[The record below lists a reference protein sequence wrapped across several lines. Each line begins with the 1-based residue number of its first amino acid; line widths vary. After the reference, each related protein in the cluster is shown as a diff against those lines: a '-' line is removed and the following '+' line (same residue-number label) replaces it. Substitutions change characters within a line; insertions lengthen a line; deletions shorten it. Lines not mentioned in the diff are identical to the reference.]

1 MLMPWIAIA
10 RPWLLVTGIVVGI
23 AVVLFLIER
32 AFNWLGNN
40 ASRYMRDDSKVKGGM
55 RNVMGAMEE
64 FVHPELRHVH
74 EEQDQR
80 KAETGQ
86 TDPSER

>member
-1 MLMPWIAIA
+1 MLIFLAAA
-10 RPWLLVTGIVVGI
+10 RPWLVVAGILVAI
-23 AVVLFLIER
+23 AVVLVLIER
-32 AFNWLGNN
+32 LFTWLGNN
-40 ASRYMRDDSKVKGGM
+40 ASRYMRDDSRVKGGM

-74 EEQDQR
+74 EEQEQR

-86 TDPSER
+86 TDPSDR

>member
-1 MLMPWIAIA
+1 MPISLAA
-10 RPWLLVTGIVVGI
+10 STHPWLVVTGIVVAI
-23 AVVLFLIER
+23 VVVLLLIER
-32 AFNWLGNN
+32 LFTWLGKN
-40 ASRYMRDDSKVKGGM
+40 ASRYMRDDSKVTGGM

-80 KAETGQ
+80 KEETRQ
-86 TDPSER
+86 TDPSDR